1 MCDGGGGGGGR
12 GGGGCKLAEARQRG
26 REGNAGDGQRLQTAM
41 CRPPE
46 EEVTRISGC
55 QLQPLKGPFSLPPF
69 EQFTVLRFAYTNTKG
84 GRESG
89 GRERKTNIQRERERG
104 RGGRQAD
111 TDRQTNRQ
119 REC

>member
-1 MCDGGGGGGGR
+1 
-12 GGGGCKLAEARQRG
+12 
-26 REGNAGDGQRLQTAM
+26 M

-55 QLQPLKGPFSLPPF
+55 QLQPLKRPFSLPPF

-89 GRERKTNIQRERERG
+89 GRERKTNIQREREREREGGQAG
-104 RGGRQAD
+104 RHRQ
-111 TDRQTNRQ
+111 TDKQTDGDRDRLTNRQ
-119 REC
+119 KSRKRERERAGGR